1 MPIDLLVVALVGGA
15 AFLLA
20 LRHDGRRSVEP
31 DGPRP
36 VAADSAVE
44 AEQKRLADLQRSGQ
58 RPRQEPPSATADL
71 GEAPRVDD
79 GGA

>member
-36 VAADSAVE
+36 VAADSALE
-44 AEQKRLADLQRSGQ
+44 AEQKRLADLKAEQRQ
-58 RPRQEPPSATADL
+58 RPRQEPPSAN
-71 GEAPRVDD
+71 GRSR
-79 GGA
+79 